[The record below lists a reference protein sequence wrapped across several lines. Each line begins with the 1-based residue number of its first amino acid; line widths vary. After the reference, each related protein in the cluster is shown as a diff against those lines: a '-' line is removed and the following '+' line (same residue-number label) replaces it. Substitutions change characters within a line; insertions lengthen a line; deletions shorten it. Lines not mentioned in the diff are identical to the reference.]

1 MKNKTKTQLQAE
13 LKELAENMKSVRLAA
28 GRMRKDI
35 FELGLDPKDRGTV
48 MALVDTFM
56 TSL

>member
-35 FELGLDPKDRGTV
+35 FELGLGPKDRGTV